1 MIPKI
6 VPPLAGLTILVTRPA
21 AQCAVL
27 CAEIERQGGSA
38 IAFPA
43 VEIVPVAVQTT
54 VTAGDY
60 DLVVFV
66 SVNAVEHGARQVTK
80 SARTRIAAI
89 GRATAAALAAAELA
103 ADIVPEAGF
112 TSEALL
118 AHPQL
123 QLTSGARVL
132 IVRGEGGREL
142 LRDTFAEHGMAVE
155 TREVYRRVRPNVA
168 AAKVAEVEARWSDEA
183 GIDVV
188 TATSIET
195 LQNLQAMLTER
206 GRQLLSGT
214 ALLVPS
220 RRIVEAAVSAGL
232 RGEAIVA
239 AGADDASMIG
249 ALAQW
254 RMRARAG

>member
-1 MIPKI
+1 VIPKV
-6 VPPLAGLTILVTRPA
+6 VPPLTDLTVLVTRPA

-27 CAEIERQGGSA
+27 CEEIVRQGGSA
-38 IAFPA
+38 IPFPA
-43 VEIVPVAVQTT
+43 VEIEPVAVQTT
-54 VTAGDY
+54 VAAADY

-66 SVNAVEHGARQVTK
+66 SVNAVEHGARQVSKGAGTK
-80 SARTRIAAI
+80 IAAI

-123 QLTSGARVL
+123 QLTGGARVL
-132 IVRGEGGREL
+132 IVRGAGGREL
-142 LRDTFAEHGMAVE
+142 LKETFIAQGMSVE
-155 TREVYRRVRPNVA
+155 TREVYRRLRPQVDA
-168 AAKVAEVEARWSDEA
+168 GRVAEIEARWSDE

-188 TATSIET
+188 TATSMET
-195 LQNLQAMLTER
+195 LENLQAMLTER
-206 GRQLLSGT
+206 GRQLLSST

-220 RRIVEAAVSAGL
+220 RRIVAAAVSAGL

>member
-1 MIPKI
+1 M
-6 VPPLAGLTILVTRPA
+6 
-21 AQCAVL
+21 L
-27 CAEIERQGGSA
+27 CAQIEGQGGSA

-43 VEIVPVAVQTT
+43 VEIEPVAVQAAA
-54 VTAGDY
+54 VAAADY

-66 SVNAVEHGARQVTK
+66 SVNAVEHGAQQVIK

-112 TSEALL
+112 NSEALL
-118 AHPQL
+118 AHPEL

-142 LRDTFAEHGMAVE
+142 LRDTFAEHGMVVE
-155 TREVYRRVRPNVA
+155 TREVYRRVRPNVD
-168 AAKVAEVEARWSDEA
+168 AAKVAEVEARWSDE

-195 LQNLQAMLTER
+195 LQNLQALLTEH

-220 RRIVEAAVSAGL
+220 RRIVAAAVSAGL

>member
-1 MIPKI
+1 VIPRV
-6 VPPLAGLTILVTRPA
+6 VPPLTDLTVLVTRPA
-21 AQCAVL
+21 VQCAAL
-27 CAEIERQGGSA
+27 CAEIERYGGSA

-43 VEIVPVAVQTT
+43 VEIEPVAVQAK
-54 VTAGDY
+54 VASDDY

-66 SVNAVEHGARQVTK
+66 SVNAVEHGARDVTR
-80 SARTRIAAI
+80 SARTRVAAI

-142 LRDTFAEHGMAVE
+142 LKETFAAHGMSVE
-155 TREVYRRVRPNVA
+155 TREVYRRVRPNVDA
-168 AAKVAEVEARWSDEA
+168 ARLAEVEARWSDE

-195 LQNLQAMLTER
+195 LENLQALLTER
-206 GRQLLSGT
+206 GRQLLSST

-220 RRIVEAAVSAGL
+220 RRIVAAAVSAGL

-254 RMRARAG
+254 RMRARA

>member
-1 MIPKI
+1 MIPRV
-6 VPPLAGLTILVTRPA
+6 VPPLTDLTVLVTRPA
-21 AQCAVL
+21 VQCAAL
-27 CAEIERQGGSA
+27 CAEIERYGGSA

-43 VEIVPVAVQTT
+43 VEIEPVAVQAK
-54 VTAGDY
+54 VASEDY

-66 SVNAVEHGARQVTK
+66 SVNAVEHGARDVTR
-80 SARTRIAAI
+80 SARTRVAAI

-142 LRDTFAEHGMAVE
+142 LKETFAAHGMSVE
-155 TREVYRRVRPNVA
+155 TREVYRRVRPSVDA
-168 AAKVAEVEARWSDEA
+168 ARLAEVEARWSDE

-195 LQNLQAMLTER
+195 LENLQALLTER
-206 GRQLLSGT
+206 GQQLLSST

-220 RRIVEAAVSAGL
+220 RRIVAAAVSAGL

-254 RMRARAG
+254 RMRARA

>member
-1 MIPKI
+1 MIPKV
-6 VPPLAGLTILVTRPA
+6 VPPLTDLTVLVTRPA
-21 AQCAVL
+21 AQCAML
-27 CAEIERQGGSA
+27 CAEIEGQGGSA

-43 VEIVPVAVQTT
+43 VEIEPVAVQAT
-54 VTAGDY
+54 VAAADY

-66 SVNAVEHGARQVTK
+66 SVNAVEHGAQQVIK

-112 TSEALL
+112 NSEALL
-118 AHPQL
+118 AHPEL

-142 LRDTFAEHGMAVE
+142 LRDTFAEHGMVVE
-155 TREVYRRVRPNVA
+155 TREVYRRVRPNVD
-168 AAKVAEVEARWSDEA
+168 AAKVAEVEARWSDE

-195 LQNLQAMLTER
+195 LQNLQALLTEH

-220 RRIVEAAVSAGL
+220 RRIVAAAVSAGL

>member
-1 MIPKI
+1 M
-6 VPPLAGLTILVTRPA
+6 PPLTDLTVLVTRPA
-21 AQCAVL
+21 VQCAAL
-27 CAEIERQGGSA
+27 CAEIERYGGTA

-43 VEIVPVAVQTT
+43 VEIEPIAVQAT
-54 VTAGDY
+54 VAYADY

-66 SVNAVEHGARQVTK
+66 SVNAVEHGVRDVTRG
-80 SARTRIAAI
+80 AHTRVAAI
-89 GRATAAALAAAELA
+89 GRATAAALAAAELP

-142 LRDTFAEHGMAVE
+142 LKETFAAHGMSVE
-155 TREVYRRVRPNVA
+155 TREVYRRVRPSVDSA
-168 AAKVAEVEARWSDEA
+168 RVAEVEARWSDE

-195 LQNLQAMLTER
+195 LENLQALLTER
-206 GRQLLSGT
+206 GRQLLSNT

-220 RRIVEAAVSAGL
+220 RIIVAAAVSAGL

-254 RMRARAG
+254 RMRARE

>member
-1 MIPKI
+1 MIPRV
-6 VPPLAGLTILVTRPA
+6 VPPLTGLTVLVTRPA
-21 AQCAVL
+21 VQCAVL

-43 VEIVPVAVQTT
+43 VEIEPVAAQAT
-54 VTAGDY
+54 VASADY

-66 SVNAVEHGARQVTK
+66 SVNAVEHGARQVTRTT
-80 SARTRIAAI
+80 RTRIAAI

-123 QLTSGARVL
+123 QLATGARVL

-142 LRDTFAEHGMAVE
+142 LKDTFVANGMAVE

-168 AAKVAEVEARWSDEA
+168 AGRVAEVEARWADE
-183 GIDVV
+183 G
-188 TATSIET
+188 
-195 LQNLQAMLTER
+195 
-206 GRQLLSGT
+206 
-214 ALLVPS
+214 
-220 RRIVEAAVSAGL
+220 
-232 RGEAIVA
+232 
-239 AGADDASMIG
+239 
-249 ALAQW
+249 
-254 RMRARAG
+254 

>member
-1 MIPKI
+1 
-6 VPPLAGLTILVTRPA
+6 V
-21 AQCAVL
+21 QCAVL

-43 VEIVPVAVQTT
+43 VEIEPVAVPAT
-54 VTAGDY
+54 VASVDY

-66 SVNAVEHGARQVTK
+66 SVNAVEHGARHV
-80 SARTRIAAI
+80 ARREGARIAAI

-132 IVRGEGGREL
+132 IVRGEGGREVL
-142 LRDTFAEHGMAVE
+142 KETFVAHGMAVE
-155 TREVYRRVRPNVA
+155 TREVYRRVRPRVDPSR
-168 AAKVAEVEARWSDEA
+168 VAEVEARWSDE
-183 GIDVV
+183 GVDVV

-195 LQNLQAMLTER
+195 LLNLQALLTER
-206 GRQLLSGT
+206 GRQLLSHT
-214 ALLVPS
+214 AVLAPS

-239 AGADDASMIG
+239 KGADDASMIG

>member
-1 MIPKI
+1 MIPKV
-6 VPPLAGLTILVTRPA
+6 VPPLTGLTVLVTRPA
-21 AQCAVL
+21 AQCAML
-27 CAEIERQGGSA
+27 CAEIEGQGGSA

-43 VEIVPVAVQTT
+43 VEIEPVAVQAAA
-54 VTAGDY
+54 VAAADY

-66 SVNAVEHGARQVTK
+66 SVNAVEHGAQQMIK

-103 ADIVPEAGF
+103 ADIVPEGGF
-112 TSEALL
+112 NSEALL
-118 AHPQL
+118 AHPEL

-142 LRDTFAEHGMAVE
+142 LRDTFAEHGMVVE
-155 TREVYRRVRPNVA
+155 TREVYRRVRPNVD
-168 AAKVAEVEARWSDEA
+168 AAKVAEVEARWSDE
-183 GIDVV
+183 GIDVA

-195 LQNLQAMLTER
+195 LQNLQALLTEH

-220 RRIVEAAVSAGL
+220 RRIVAAAVSAGL

>member
-1 MIPKI
+1 MIPRV
-6 VPPLAGLTILVTRPA
+6 VPPLTDLTVLVTRPA
-21 AQCAVL
+21 VQCAAL
-27 CAEIERQGGSA
+27 CAEIERYGGSA

-43 VEIVPVAVQTT
+43 VEIEPVAVQAK
-54 VTAGDY
+54 VASDDY

-66 SVNAVEHGARQVTK
+66 SVNAVEHGARDVTR
-80 SARTRIAAI
+80 SARTRVAAI

-142 LRDTFAEHGMAVE
+142 LKETFAAHGMSVE
-155 TREVYRRVRPNVA
+155 TREVYRRVRPNVDA
-168 AAKVAEVEARWSDEA
+168 ARLAEVEARWSDE

-195 LQNLQAMLTER
+195 LENLQALLTER
-206 GRQLLSGT
+206 GRQLLSST

-220 RRIVEAAVSAGL
+220 RRIVAAAVSAGL

-254 RMRARAG
+254 RMRARA

>member
-1 MIPKI
+1 M
-6 VPPLAGLTILVTRPA
+6 
-21 AQCAVL
+21 L
-27 CAEIERQGGSA
+27 CAEIEGQGGSA

-43 VEIVPVAVQTT
+43 VEIEPVAVQAAA
-54 VTAGDY
+54 VAAADY

-66 SVNAVEHGARQVTK
+66 SVNAVEHGAQQMIK

-112 TSEALL
+112 NSEALL
-118 AHPQL
+118 AHPEL

-142 LRDTFAEHGMAVE
+142 LRDTFAEHGMVVE
-155 TREVYRRVRPNVA
+155 TREVYRRVRPNVD
-168 AAKVAEVEARWSDEA
+168 AAKVAEVEARWSDE

-195 LQNLQAMLTER
+195 LQNLQALLTEH

-220 RRIVEAAVSAGL
+220 RRIVAAAVSAGL

>member
-1 MIPKI
+1 M
-6 VPPLAGLTILVTRPA
+6 
-21 AQCAVL
+21 L
-27 CAEIERQGGSA
+27 CAEIEGQGGSA

-43 VEIVPVAVQTT
+43 VEIEPVAVQAAA
-54 VTAGDY
+54 VAAADY

-66 SVNAVEHGARQVTK
+66 SVNAVEHGAQQVIK

-103 ADIVPEAGF
+103 ADIVPEGGF
-112 TSEALL
+112 NSEALL
-118 AHPQL
+118 AHPEL

-142 LRDTFAEHGMAVE
+142 LRDTFAEHGMVVE
-155 TREVYRRVRPNVA
+155 TREVYRRVRPNVD
-168 AAKVAEVEARWSDEA
+168 AAKVAEVEARWSDE

-195 LQNLQAMLTER
+195 LQNLQALLTEH

-220 RRIVEAAVSAGL
+220 RRIVAAAVSAGL

>member
-1 MIPKI
+1 MIPKV
-6 VPPLAGLTILVTRPA
+6 VPPLTGLTVLVTRPA
-21 AQCAVL
+21 AQCAML
-27 CAEIERQGGSA
+27 CAQIEGQGGSA

-43 VEIVPVAVQTT
+43 VEIEPVAVQAAA
-54 VTAGDY
+54 VAAADY

-66 SVNAVEHGARQVTK
+66 SVNAVEHGAQQVIK

-112 TSEALL
+112 NSEALL
-118 AHPQL
+118 AHPEL

-142 LRDTFAEHGMAVE
+142 LRDTFAEHGMVVE
-155 TREVYRRVRPNVA
+155 TREVYRRVRPNVD
-168 AAKVAEVEARWSDEA
+168 AAKVAEVEARWSDE

-195 LQNLQAMLTER
+195 LQNLQALLTEH

-220 RRIVEAAVSAGL
+220 RRIVAAAVSAGL

>member
-1 MIPKI
+1 VIPKI
-6 VPPLAGLTILVTRPA
+6 VPPLTDLTVLVTRPS

-27 CAEIERQGGSA
+27 CDEIVRQGGSA
-38 IAFPA
+38 IPFPA
-43 VEIVPVAVQTT
+43 VEIQPVAVQAAVTT
-54 VTAGDY
+54 DDY

-103 ADIVPEAGF
+103 ADIVPEATF

-123 QLTSGARVL
+123 QLTGGARVL
-132 IVRGEGGREL
+132 IVRGQGGREL
-142 LRDTFAEHGMAVE
+142 LKETFVAQGMSVE
-155 TREVYRRVRPNVA
+155 TREVYRRVRPSVD
-168 AAKVAEVEARWSDEA
+168 AAKLAEVEARWSDE

-195 LQNLQAMLTER
+195 LQNLQAMLTEQ
-206 GRQLLSGT
+206 GRQLLSTT

-220 RRIVEAAVSAGL
+220 RRIVAAAVGAGL
-232 RGEAIVA
+232 RGEAVVA

>member
-1 MIPKI
+1 VIPKV
-6 VPPLAGLTILVTRPA
+6 VPPLTGLTVLVTRPA
-21 AQCAVL
+21 AQCAML
-27 CAEIERQGGSA
+27 CAQIEGQGGSA

-43 VEIVPVAVQTT
+43 VEIEPVAVQAT
-54 VTAGDY
+54 VAAADY

-66 SVNAVEHGARQVTK
+66 SVNAVEHGAQQVIK

-112 TSEALL
+112 NSEALL
-118 AHPQL
+118 AHPEL

-142 LRDTFAEHGMAVE
+142 LRDTFAEHGMSVE
-155 TREVYRRVRPNVA
+155 TREVYRRVRPTVA
-168 AAKVAEVEARWSDEA
+168 AAKVAEVEARWSDE

-195 LQNLQAMLTER
+195 LQNLQALLTEH
-206 GRQLLSGT
+206 GRQLLSST

-220 RRIVEAAVSAGL
+220 RRIVAAAVSAGL
-232 RGEAIVA
+232 RGDAIVA

>member
-1 MIPKI
+1 VIPKI
-6 VPPLAGLTILVTRPA
+6 VPPLTDLTVLVTRPA
-21 AQCAVL
+21 VQCAVL

-43 VEIVPVAVQTT
+43 VEIEPVAAPATI
-54 VTAGDY
+54 ASADY

-80 SARTRIAAI
+80 STHTRIAAI

-132 IVRGEGGREL
+132 IMRGEGGREL
-142 LRDTFAEHGMAVE
+142 LKETFVAQGMSVE
-155 TREVYRRVRPNVA
+155 TREVYRRRRPTVDA
-168 AAKVAEVEARWSDEA
+168 ARVAEVEARWSDE
-183 GIDVV
+183 GIDIV

-195 LQNLQAMLTER
+195 LENLQAMLTER
-206 GRQLLSGT
+206 GRQLLSST

-220 RRIVEAAVSAGL
+220 RRIVAAAVSAGL

>member
-1 MIPKI
+1 VIPKV
-6 VPPLAGLTILVTRPA
+6 VPPLTGLTVLVTRPA
-21 AQCAVL
+21 AQCAML
-27 CAEIERQGGSA
+27 CAEIEGQGGSA

-43 VEIVPVAVQTT
+43 VEIDEPVAVQAT
-54 VTAGDY
+54 VAAADY

-66 SVNAVEHGARQVTK
+66 SVNAVEHGAQQVIK

-112 TSEALL
+112 NSEALL
-118 AHPQL
+118 AHPEL

-142 LRDTFAEHGMAVE
+142 LRDTFAEHGMVVE
-155 TREVYRRVRPNVA
+155 TREVYRRVRPNVD
-168 AAKVAEVEARWSDEA
+168 AAKVAEVEARWSDE

-195 LQNLQAMLTER
+195 LQNLQALLTEH

-220 RRIVEAAVSAGL
+220 RRIVAAAVSAGL

>member
-1 MIPKI
+1 
-6 VPPLAGLTILVTRPA
+6 
-21 AQCAVL
+21 
-27 CAEIERQGGSA
+27 
-38 IAFPA
+38 
-43 VEIVPVAVQTT
+43 
-54 VTAGDY
+54 
-60 DLVVFV
+60 
-66 SVNAVEHGARQVTK
+66 
-80 SARTRIAAI
+80 
-89 GRATAAALAAAELA
+89 LAAAELA

-118 AHPQL
+118 AHPEL

-142 LRDTFAEHGMAVE
+142 LRDTFAEHGMVVE
-155 TREVYRRVRPNVA
+155 TREVYRRVRPNVD
-168 AAKVAEVEARWSDEA
+168 AAKVAEVEARWSDE

-195 LQNLQAMLTER
+195 LQNLQALLTER
-206 GRQLLSGT
+206 GRQLLSST

-220 RRIVEAAVSAGL
+220 RRIVAAAVGAGL

-239 AGADDASMIG
+239 AGADDASMIR